1 MCGKSLR
8 ATTKPSV
15 GSGSPPRVREKPTNL
30 LKLILKLRITPA
42 YAGKTSCVLSSGLR
56 DRDHPRMCGKN
67 HKANTS
73 ICVCL
78 GSPPRVREKLISSN
92 SSSRNTRITPACAGK
107 TQTETSLPCLIRDH
121 PRVCGKNS
129 SMANITP
136 FKPGSP
142 PRVREKQRIK
152 VTVSHADRITPACAG
167 KTACSCN
174 RLARSQDHPR
184 MCGKNN
190 SVTGTINFNVGSP
203 PRVREKPE
211 AIICTNFGYGIT
223 PASAGKTFRKRL

>member
-1 MCGKSLR
+1 MFYVKGIYE
-8 ATTKPSV
+8 TI
-15 GSGSPPRVREKPTNL
+15 GSPPRVREKPTNL

-107 TQTETSLPCLIRDH
+107 TDYVVVLFGLIL
-121 PRVCGKNS
+121 
-129 SMANITP
+129 
-136 FKPGSP
+136 GSP
-142 PRVREKQRIK
+142 PHVREKLGG
-152 VTVSHADRITPACAG
+152 SHVLSQNQRITPACAG
-167 KTACSCN
+167 KTLIV
-174 RLARSQDHPR
+174 RL
-184 MCGKNN
+184 
-190 SVTGTINFNVGSP
+190 
-203 PRVREKPE
+203 
-211 AIICTNFGYGIT
+211 
-223 PASAGKTFRKRL
+223 